1 MSKTNDMTIKYRISC
16 DNNDIDTEKV
26 YSFIS
31 DSYWAKGLPRPV
43 FDKAINNSLCFSVI
57 QASGTNVGVQVGF
70 ARMITDKAIFAYLA
84 DVFILP
90 DHRGQGL
97 SKQLIKFIKEHHE
110 LQGLRRVVLAT
121 ADAHQLY
128 RQFDFTP
135 LHNPEYFMEVWQP
148 KVYQNNLD

>member
-1 MSKTNDMTIKYRISC
+1 MSTTNDMTIKYRISC

-70 ARMITDKAIFAYLA
+70 ARMITDRATFAYLA
-84 DVFILP
+84 DVYI
-90 DHRGQGL
+90 DESVRGQGL
-97 SKQLIKFIKEHHE
+97 SKALMQSIMAHEE
-110 LQGLRRVVLAT
+110 LQGLRRIMLAT
-121 ADAHQLY
+121 KDAHGLYEQFGFVKLIDIDIFMQLW
-128 RQFDFTP
+128 
-135 LHNPEYFMEVWQP
+135 NPA
-148 KVYQNNLD
+148 VYKN